1 MKKLNNKRKSPLEV
15 ARQYGHN
22 NIHFNYKST
31 GASPT
36 LFKLK
41 KDKYKI
47 NNPTVDNSL
56 KEKEKFKEHD
66 VLQRDGKK
74 YKQLK
79 KYNKS
84 IRIEHE
90 KSSYFN
96 KRKLNKYNRNR
107 RKKKL
112 ELLKRKSSSSSSLK
126 SNNYSA
132 ATNKTRNMVGIMIT
146 NRDDQI
152 NNISKVSNNM
162 KRYSTYDKKN
172 KYKNFNG

>member
-66 VLQRDGKK
+66 VTIQ
-74 YKQLK
+74 
-79 KYNKS
+79 S
-84 IRIEHE
+84 FT
-90 KSSYFN
+90 SSTIVAPHDIA
-96 KRKLNKYNRNR
+96 
-107 RKKKL
+107 
-112 ELLKRKSSSSSSLK
+112 SL
-126 SNNYSA
+126 A
-132 ATNKTRNMVGIMIT
+132 
-146 NRDDQI
+146 
-152 NNISKVSNNM
+152 NIPTPRPS
-162 KRYSTYDKKN
+162 
-172 KYKNFNG
+172 